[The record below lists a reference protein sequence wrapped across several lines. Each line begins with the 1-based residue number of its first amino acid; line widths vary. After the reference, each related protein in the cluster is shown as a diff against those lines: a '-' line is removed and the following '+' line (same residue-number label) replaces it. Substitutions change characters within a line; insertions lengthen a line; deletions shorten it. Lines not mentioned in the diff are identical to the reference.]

1 VAIQVAPPVVAGNAW
16 FEINGYQADPVALM
30 LAGYAVLM
38 IMVQLRLA
46 PRYLQVPFGHGS
58 WAFSFSYAA
67 ACTAGVRW
75 LGVEMPPAQS
85 ALTWL
90 ILAVITAFIG
100 LLAVLTIRALNRK
113 SYLPRTAPLRQE
125 TP

>member
-1 VAIQVAPPVVAGNAW
+1 
-16 FEINGYQADPVALM
+16 M

-67 ACTAGVRW
+67 ACTAAVRW
-75 LGVEMPPAQS
+75 LGVEKPAGQP
-85 ALTWL
+85 ALTWAILLL
-90 ILAVITAFIG
+90 ITGFIG
-100 LLAVLTIRALNRK
+100 VLGVLTARALRRGT
-113 SYLPRTAPLRQE
+113 YLPAAGPLRL
-125 TP
+125 PSD